1 MIPIDNP
8 SGCLHVGRTKR
19 RSLRQRIA
27 CRASG
32 AVAAV
37 LLAFSRSRVLA
48 LLLAVYLVALA
59 AVAWRVWGAS

>member
-1 MIPIDNP
+1 MIDIDNP

-27 CRASG
+27 YRVSG

-37 LLAFSRSRVLA
+37 LLAFSRSRILA
-48 LLLAVYLVALA
+48 LLLAVYLVTLA
-59 AVAWRVWGAS
+59 AFAWRVWGAA

>member
-1 MIPIDNP
+1 MIPIDSP

-27 CRASG
+27 FRVSG
-32 AVAAV
+32 GVAAV
-37 LLAFSRSRVLA
+37 VLAFSRSRVLA

-59 AVAWRVWGAS
+59 VFAWRVWGAA